1 MFTLRVVKLCV
12 TASKV
17 MLISLAIGG
26 SAVAA
31 PVIASYDFTGAPQG
45 TTGTGPGNEWVFADQ
60 DGSTQTATV
69 TTWADVGSDS
79 LEKATLHQL
88 ADARNAGLGSCN
100 SSETNCL
107 TKDNIRAITESNGK
121 DWILI
126 TFSEAVNLTSFT
138 LAPDLGMKNNPQS
151 QFINTTY
158 FTGFIND
165 SDDLLG
171 ASYADLTGKFG
182 LTSYTADGYAKM
194 AVPVTINANTV
205 AGGEVW
211 GNAILIG
218 GDTAAASGA
227 ERILLQGFTTVV
239 PVPPAIWLFLSA
251 LGVLAGKRRTAA

>member
-1 MFTLRVVKLCV
+1 MYTLRVFQLCAK
-12 TASKV
+12 ASKV
-17 MLISLAIGG
+17 MLLSIAIGG

-31 PVIASYDFTGAPQG
+31 PVIASYDFTGAPQS
-45 TTGTGPGNEWVFADQ
+45 TTGTGSGNEWVFADQ
-60 DGSTQTATV
+60 NGSAQTATV
-69 TTWADVGSDS
+69 TTWADVGPDE

-88 ADARNAGLGSCN
+88 ADLRNAGLGSCN
-100 SSETNCL
+100 SLETDCL
-107 TKDNIRAITESNGK
+107 TKGNIRAITESNGK

-126 TFSEAVNLTSFT
+126 MFSEAVNLTDFT
-138 LAPDLGMKNNPQS
+138 LAPDLGMKKNPQS
-151 QFINTTY
+151 QFIDTTY

-171 ASYADLTGKFG
+171 ASYSDLTARFG
-182 LTSYTADGYAKM
+182 LTSHTADGYGKT

-211 GNAILIG
+211 GNTILIG

-239 PVPPAIWLFLSA
+239 PVPPAIWLFMSA
-251 LGVLAGKRRTAA
+251 LGVLAGKRRTAG